1 MNPSIFLVIV
11 LMFLGMAEP
20 ALAAN
25 TLDQI
30 QSNFQSASSGW
41 MSAALPY
48 ANHLF
53 GGLAALEFSWAG
65 VQYLLR
71 KNDLPEFLSSVTL
84 KLVSLGFFYT
94 LLTLAPSWIPLII
107 SSFTQAGA
115 AVSGTAAM
123 TPSGVF
129 DLGPQVAS
137 LIIQVLGTP
146 SVTSGL
152 SGLGSYFF
160 AAIAAGLSGLLV
172 VIAFALAAL
181 QLLMTLIESY
191 IVIGGGALMLGFLGS
206 RWTLP
211 FGEKYFGYA
220 ISVGIKLFILYLIIG
235 MGPTLANAIISD
247 LNTAA
252 AAAGSSTPPPAAF
265 LTAAASSLIY
275 GALAF
280 MVPGLAGSLMNGT
293 PAMSLGN
300 MGGAG
305 AMIAGGMVGAGAAGL
320 STSARMA
327 NGTIGAAKSFGSL
340 GALARDQG
348 LGSALR
354 TGGGAMGA
362 MAMDAVKGISGQSN
376 RMIASNLGDSAVSG
390 WGAGSSGGNLANR
403 IRLGGALNTALPE
416 VDQAVTSAATHSSS
430 QAAPSNSTGGVAA
443 SGSSTVVSDVKATNE
458 ADGFTGGA
466 SGLTTQ
472 VAAQGMTSN
481 MNPGASDANR
491 VADRLDRL
499 ADRNLPRNLP
509 HDGHAGGISIRLN
522 HSE

>member
-1 MNPSIFLVIV
+1 MNPSLLLATV
-11 LMFLGMAEP
+11 LLLFGMAEP
-20 ALAAN
+20 AAAAN

-30 QSNFQSASSGW
+30 QQNFQSASSGW

-71 KNDLPEFLSSVTL
+71 KNDLPEFLTSVTL
-84 KLVSLGFFYT
+84 KIVSLGFFFS
-94 LLTLAPSWIPLII
+94 LLTMAPTWVPLII

-129 DLGPQVAS
+129 DLGPQVAT
-137 LIIQVLGTP
+137 LIIQVLGSP
-146 SVTSGL
+146 SISTGL

-247 LNTAA
+247 LNSAA
-252 AAAGSSTPPPAAF
+252 AAAGSGTPPPGAF
-265 LTAAASSLIY
+265 LTAAAASLIY

-280 MVPGLAGSLMNGT
+280 MIPDLAGSLMNGS
-293 PAMSLGN
+293 PAMSLGHVA
-300 MGGAG
+300 GAG

-327 NGTIGAAKSFGSL
+327 NSTIGAAKSFGSL
-340 GALARDQG
+340 GSLARDQG
-348 LGSALR
+348 IGSAL
-354 TGGGAMGA
+354 GAGAGAMGA
-362 MAMDAVKGISGQSN
+362 MAMDALKGVSGQTH
-376 RMIASNLGDSAVSG
+376 RAIAGNLGDNAVQG
-390 WGAGSSGGNLANR
+390 WGAGTPGGNLANR
-403 IRLGGALNTALPE
+403 IRLGGVLKGAAQGAQRGGANVGEDVSPQLTHPLPSATSETSPQAGASSVNATA
-416 VDQAVTSAATHSSS
+416 V
-430 QAAPSNSTGGVAA
+430 G
-443 SGSSTVVSDVKATNE
+443 
-458 ADGFTGGA
+458 DGFTGGTSPTA
-466 SGLTTQ
+466 SSVGQGITRSFDPGHSDPNRLT
-472 VAAQGMTSN
+472 
-481 MNPGASDANR
+481 DK
-491 VADRLDRL
+491 LDRL
-499 ADRNLPRNLP
+499 ADRHLPRNVP
-509 HDGHAGGISIRLN
+509 HDGHAGGISIRFN
-522 HSE
+522 HTE

>member
-1 MNPSIFLVIV
+1 MNPFQLLLAIFLC
-11 LMFLGMAEP
+11 LGFAEP

-84 KLVSLGFFYT
+84 KIVSLGFFYT
-94 LLTLAPSWIPLII
+94 LLTMAPSWIPLII
-107 SSFTQAGA
+107 SSFAQAGA
-115 AVSGTAAM
+115 AVSGAAAM

-146 SVTSGL
+146 SLASGL

-181 QLLMTLIESY
+181 QLLMTMIESY

-252 AAAGSSTPPPAAF
+252 AAAANGTPPPGAF

-280 MVPGLAGSLMNGT
+280 MVPGLAGSLMNGS

-300 MGGAG
+300 VAGAG

-327 NGTIGAAKSFGSL
+327 NSTIGAAKSFGSL

-348 LGSALR
+348 IGAALR
-354 TGGGAMGA
+354 TGTGAMGV
-362 MAMDAVKGISGQSN
+362 MAMDALKGVSGQSN
-376 RMIASNLGDSAVSG
+376 RAIASNLGDNAVQG
-390 WGAGSSGGNLANR
+390 WGSSSSGGNLANR
-403 IRLGGALNTALPE
+403 IRMGSALNSALPG
-416 VDQAVTSAATHSSS
+416 VNQAAT
-430 QAAPSNSTGGVAA
+430 T
-443 SGSSTVVSDVKATNE
+443 SGTSVSPQSAQPNPNRGDLNLGTTTTVPDVKATPE
-458 ADGFTGGA
+458 ADGFTGGTSQSA
-466 SGLTTQ
+466 SNSVGL
-472 VAAQGMTSN
+472 GNPSN
-481 MNPGASDANR
+481 AHPGNSDANHL
-491 VADRLDRL
+491 ADSLDRL
-499 ADRNLPRNLP
+499 AERHLPRNLP
-509 HDGHAGGISIRLN
+509 HDGHAGGISIRFN
-522 HSE
+522 HTE

>member
-1 MNPSIFLVIV
+1 
-11 LMFLGMAEP
+11 
-20 ALAAN
+20 
-25 TLDQI
+25 
-30 QSNFQSASSGW
+30 
-41 MSAALPY
+41 
-48 ANHLF
+48 
-53 GGLAALEFSWAG
+53 
-65 VQYLLR
+65 
-71 KNDLPEFLSSVTL
+71 
-84 KLVSLGFFYT
+84 
-94 LLTLAPSWIPLII
+94 
-107 SSFTQAGA
+107 
-115 AVSGTAAM
+115 VSGTAAM

-146 SVTSGL
+146 SIASGL

-252 AAAGSSTPPPAAF
+252 AAAANGTPPPGAF

-280 MVPGLAGSLMNGT
+280 MVPGLAGSLMNGS

-300 MGGAG
+300 VAGAG

-320 STSARMA
+320 STSARLA
-327 NGTIGAAKSFGSL
+327 NSTIGAAKSFGSL

-348 LGSALR
+348 LGAALG
-354 TGGGAMGA
+354 TGAGAMGA
-362 MAMDAVKGISGQSN
+362 MAMDAIKGVSGKSH
-376 RMIASNLGDSAVSG
+376 RAIASSLGDTAVQG
-390 WGAGSSGGNLANR
+390 WGSGTPGGDLANR
-403 IRLGGALNTALPE
+403 IRLGGVLKGAAQGEQQGGANVGGKISPQITPPLPGGASE
-416 VDQAVTSAATHSSS
+416 TSPGSG
-430 QAAPSNSTGGVAA
+430 APGVNGT
-443 SGSSTVVSDVKATNE
+443 SR
-458 ADGFTGGA
+458 ADGFTGGTSQTSDQA
-466 SGLTTQ
+466 PQGIAHSSDPGNSDPNRLT
-472 VAAQGMTSN
+472 
-481 MNPGASDANR
+481 DK
-491 VADRLDRL
+491 LDRL
-499 ADRNLPRNLP
+499 AERHLPRSVP
-509 HDGHAGGISIRLN
+509 HDGHAGGISIRLS
-522 HSE
+522 HTE